1 MLTQNGPAWR
11 TPRITRWNYGE
22 FRPQRGGSSF
32 YCYTVLSWPHW
43 SSLQQDKISS
53 TSEHA
58 VLMLNFTHFTL
69 GVLKQQHFA
78 LQKHH
83 FALFSIYFL
92 QLFLKLKMRQCFNT
106 IPSKCLCIY
115 IHLCQVGLKST
126 GLELVISEITG
137 AFMLPSTCH
146 WNWCQQLCR
155 KNLTL
160 RKSSAEV
167 TVWDSV
173 YIWVKYT

>member
-1 MLTQNGPAWR
+1 MDQPEGPQGSQDEIMENFARRGEAAVSTATQCSHDHIDPLCN
-11 TPRITRWNYGE
+11 
-22 FRPQRGGSSF
+22 
-32 YCYTVLSWPHW
+32 
-43 SSLQQDKISS
+43 KISS

-58 VLMLNFTHFTL
+58 VLMLNFTHFIL

-146 WNWCQQLCR
+146 WN
-155 KNLTL
+155 
-160 RKSSAEV
+160 
-167 TVWDSV
+167 
-173 YIWVKYT
+173 